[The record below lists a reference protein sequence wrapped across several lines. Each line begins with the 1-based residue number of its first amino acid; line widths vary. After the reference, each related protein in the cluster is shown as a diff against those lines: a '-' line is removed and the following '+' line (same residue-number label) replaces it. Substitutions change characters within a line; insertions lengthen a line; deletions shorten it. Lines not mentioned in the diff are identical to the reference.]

1 MKEPASN
8 EVECDVVVLGSGAGG
23 LSAALSARLAGLNVH
38 VLEKEGYFGGTTAR
52 SGGVLWIPGNP
63 VNARQGVIDSAE
75 KARTYIQDQAGDFF
89 DEARVAAFLKHGPEM
104 VDYFEAK
111 SSVRFVQNAAFP
123 DYHPFAPGAVEG
135 GRSIVA
141 APIRGTELGAAFSL
155 LRPPLKEI
163 TFVGMMFNASAEVQ
177 HFFRATTSLS
187 SFFYVIRRLLAHG
200 AEMLRYGRAVRLT
213 NGNALVARLAKSCL
227 ESGVK
232 IHVGE
237 AAVAL
242 LREGGRVTGVVADTP
257 DGPRRYLARN
267 GVVLACGGFP
277 HDVERKSRL
286 FPHAPNGTE
295 HLSPAPQGNT
305 GDGIRLG
312 HEAGAITVDD
322 IPNAAAWIPVSE
334 VPYRDGTK
342 GRFPHL
348 IDRYKPGI
356 IAVLKNGHRFVNE
369 ADSYHDVGQAMIR
382 ECTAMGQ
389 PVEAWL
395 ICDAKALRKY
405 GMGFVKPFPVPHLHH
420 LRSGYL
426 LRGRTLRELAR
437 HTGIDADGLAD
448 TVARFNHAAAG
459 GEDPDFGRGR
469 SAYNRFLGD
478 ADHEP
483 NPCLA
488 PLEMGPFFAIRIVV
502 GDLGTFAGL
511 KTDEHARVLA
521 EDGQPIPGLNAVGN
535 DMASIM
541 GGNYPGGGITLG
553 PAMTFGYIAGQT
565 LAGKSLL

>member
-1 MKEPASN
+1 MKEPAS
-8 EVECDVVVLGSGAGG
+8 EEIECDVVVLGSGAGG
-23 LSAALSARLAGLNVH
+23 LSAALSARLAGLDVH
-38 VLEKEGYFGGTTAR
+38 VLEKENYFGGTTAL

-63 VNARQGVIDSAE
+63 VNARQGVVESEGA
-75 KARTYIQDQAGDFF
+75 ARTYLQDQAGDFF
-89 DEARVAAFLKHGPEM
+89 DGARVDAFLKHGPKM
-104 VDYFEAK
+104 VDYFEAN

-123 DYHPFAPGAVEG
+123 DYHPSAPGAVAG

-187 SFFYVIRRLLAHG
+187 SFLYVVRRLLAHG
-200 AEMLRYGRAVRLT
+200 TEMLRYGRAVRLT
-213 NGNALVARLAKSCL
+213 NGNALIARLAKSCL
-227 ESGVK
+227 EAGVD
-232 IHVGE
+232 IRVGS
-237 AAVAL
+237 AGVAL
-242 LREGGRVTGVVADTP
+242 LREGERVTGVVADTP
-257 DGPRRYLARN
+257 DGRRRYLARR

-277 HDVERKSRL
+277 HDDERKSRL

-295 HLSPAPQGNT
+295 HLSPAPSGNT

-312 HEAGAITVDD
+312 AEAGAVTTDD

-334 VPYRDGTK
+334 VPYRKGAS

-356 IAVLKNGHRFVNE
+356 IAVLKNGRRFVNE

-382 ECTAMGQ
+382 QCTAMRL

-405 GMGFVKPFPVPHLHH
+405 GMGFVKPFPVPHFHH

-426 LRGRTLRELAR
+426 VKGNTLAELACQL
-437 HTGIDADGLAD
+437 GIDGDGLAE
-448 TVARFNHAAAG
+448 TVARFNPAAAS

-478 ADHEP
+478 MDHKP

-488 PLEMGPFFAIRIVV
+488 PLETGPFYAIHIAI

-511 KTDEHARVLA
+511 KTDGHARVLA
-521 EDGQPIPGLNAVGN
+521 ERGQPIAGLFAVGN